1 MHVERDIAGITIPF
15 TVGVLLTV
23 YLGAARHQSL
33 TVLQFITSGGLLI
46 SVMMLLMRGKSATN
60 STILQVLIAA
70 CFSLCGILAGV
81 TGLNMDIEFPIS
93 AVEEAALGFCKRMQ
107 QSIDSIPFESAG
119 TGALVKALLT
129 GDRTSLSAD
138 ITQAFRDS
146 GASHILALSG
156 LHLGIIYGIL
166 GTILSACG
174 NSLYMRRIRSVTV
187 MAVCTFYTLATG
199 AGPSITRALIFILL
213 GETARLMGRPQNLG
227 QIFLSALLIQLVI
240 SPMSVRSIGF
250 QLSYAAIAG
259 IAYIYPWL
267 RGFWPDDEAVSPTGR
282 IFGRAMRWIWNSL
295 ALSISCQIT
304 TGPLAYMYFST
315 FPQHFLLTNLIALPL
330 TGLLIPSALLTLCM
344 SCLGCCPA
352 WLAAITDFLAQT
364 TIHSLHIIST
374 M

>member
-15 TVGVLLTV
+15 TAGVLLTV
-23 YLGAARHQSL
+23 YFGAAHHQSL
-33 TVLQFITSGGLLI
+33 TVLQFISSGGILI
-46 SVMMLLMRGKSATN
+46 SAMMLLMRGK
-60 STILQVLIAA
+60 ILSQTTMLQALIIS
-70 CFSLCGILAGV
+70 CTCLCGILAGV
-81 TGLNMDIEFPIS
+81 TGLNMDLDFPMS
-93 AVEEAALGFCKRMQ
+93 AAEEAAQGFCKRMQ
-107 QSIDSIPFESAG
+107 KAIDSIPFESAG
-119 TGALVKALLT
+119 TGALIKALLT
-129 GDRTSLSAD
+129 GDRTSLSKD

-166 GTILSACG
+166 STILSACG
-174 NSLYMRRIRSVTV
+174 NSLYMRRMRSVTV
-187 MAVCTFYTLATG
+187 MGVCTFYTLATG
-199 AGPSITRALIFILL
+199 AGPSITRALIFIIL
-213 GETARLMGRPQNLG
+213 GETARLIGRPQNLG
-227 QIFLSALLIQLVI
+227 QIFLAALLIQLVI

-267 RGFWPDDEAVSPTGR
+267 RGFWPDDEAASPAGR
-282 IFGRAMRWIWNSL
+282 IFGRGMRWIWNSL

-304 TGPLAYMYFST
+304 TGPLAYMYFGT
-315 FPQHFLLTNLIALPL
+315 FPEHFLLTNLIALPL

-352 WLAAITDFLAQT
+352 WLATITDFLAQT